1 MKKTKA
7 IFALLIAAALCG
19 CSSNEEGP
27 SLSSVSESASTSS
40 LSAESSSS
48 SSSSTSSSASSTDS
62 STESKPEESK
72 PSTNETFLKGLAG
85 DTIMKSDIKQVFVP
99 EGQDASVDKMTEEN
113 FQSVLC
119 MGFIYAA
126 EPKGI
131 FRTNLDNPDVYNE
144 SEMSF
149 SDVSETND
157 SNYVR
162 LNVGDKMCGMTLTFA
177 ETNFAHFEEPNR
189 TGNFFCY
196 GSCEFSGE
204 TTLTGYIKVQPEGDF
219 YSVFEG
225 DVIFVPTSGAL
236 PVVNYFLNSDN
247 VICHKLMNGADKNLV
262 WCNEYGSICLGNV
275 IENDNLTDF
284 DLPEGD
290 DFVKCRIVIDKLKCT
305 ASTQFS
311 ARIEANMISF
321 ELI

>member
-7 IFALLIAAALCG
+7 ILALLIAAALCG
-19 CSSNEEGP
+19 CSSNGEGP
-27 SLSSVSESASTSS
+27 SSSSVEQSS
-40 LSAESSSS
+40 SSSSSSKETSSS
-48 SSSSTSSSASSTDS
+48 SSSSTSSSVSSTDS
-62 STESKPEESK
+62 SSESKPEESK
-72 PSTNETFLKGLAG
+72 PSTDETFLKGLAG

-131 FRTNLDNPDVYNE
+131 FRTNLDNADVYNE

-149 SDVSETND
+149 TDVSENND

-177 ETNFAHFEEPNR
+177 ETNFARNEAITEKSY
-189 TGNFFCY
+189 FCY

-204 TTLTGYIKVQPEGDF
+204 ATLTGYVKVQPEGDF

-236 PVVNYFLNSDN
+236 PVVNYSLNSDN
-247 VICHKLMNGADKNLV
+247 VICHNLMNGADKNLV

-275 IENDNLTDF
+275 IENDNLADF
-284 DLPEGD
+284 DLPDGD
-290 DFVKCRIVIDKLKCT
+290 SFVKCRIVIDNLKCT
-305 ASTQFS
+305 SSTQFTEKM
-311 ARIEANMISF
+311 EANLVSF